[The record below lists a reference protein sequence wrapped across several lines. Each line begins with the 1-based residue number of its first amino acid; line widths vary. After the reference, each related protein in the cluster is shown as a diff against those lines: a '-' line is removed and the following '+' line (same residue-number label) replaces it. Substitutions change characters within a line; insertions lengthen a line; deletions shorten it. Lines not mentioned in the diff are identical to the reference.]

1 MQGHV
6 HAGDN
11 GKAETDLDQIDGRL
25 DVLHL
30 VLPVQRQAR
39 CRDRVL
45 DDRPDGGL
53 RAHADERSVDKVFPA
68 HRALVGEC
76 AERAFEAAGLPE
88 DERDMIRRQ
97 DWRALI
103 HRGAS
108 SFVLEKLAA
117 VTGVSNLHVYA
128 AMRGQSLEDFM
139 KTRNAPG
146 ALYSVAARTVDW
158 D

>member
-1 MQGHV
+1 LPKAYPGPAGSQGDAYGC
-6 HAGDN
+6 AG
-11 GKAETDLDQIDGRL
+11 AA
-25 DVLHL
+25 
-30 VLPVQRQAR
+30 P
-39 CRDRVL
+39 CRRDYRRPLIKPDHRAAFL
-45 DDRPDGGL
+45 DD
-53 RAHADERSVDKVFPA
+53 
-68 HRALVGEC
+68 
-76 AERAFEAAGLPE
+76 AERAFEAAELPE
-88 DERDMIRRQ
+88 DERDIIRRQ

-108 SFVLEKLAA
+108 FFVLEKLAA

-146 ALYSVAARTVDW
+146 ALYSVAAKTVNW